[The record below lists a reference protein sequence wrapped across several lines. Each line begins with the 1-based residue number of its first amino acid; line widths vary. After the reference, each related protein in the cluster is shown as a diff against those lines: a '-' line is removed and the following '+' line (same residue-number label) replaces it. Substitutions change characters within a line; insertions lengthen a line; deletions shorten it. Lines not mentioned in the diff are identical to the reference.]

1 MTPSSWRRALDV
13 QKAAVVIDDED
24 VDDEDV
30 DDEDIDE
37 QDVDDEDVYDEDIDD
52 PDVDVDVDV
61 VGVVVVGE
69 DDEVNPSGPARE
81 SARARRSRTE

>member
-30 DDEDIDE
+30 DDEDID
-37 QDVDDEDVYDEDIDD
+37 DH
-52 PDVDVDVDV
+52 DVDVDVDV